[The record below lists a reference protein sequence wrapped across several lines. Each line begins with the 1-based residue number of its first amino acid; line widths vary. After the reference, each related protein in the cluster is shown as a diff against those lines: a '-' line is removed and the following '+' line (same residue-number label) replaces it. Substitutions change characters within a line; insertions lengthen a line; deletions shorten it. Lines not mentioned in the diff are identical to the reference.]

1 MINLICEQL
10 KTRLAALPYAE
21 KTAGL
26 VKIAVRRIEGE
37 SEDGTKYLLQEQRFP
52 IAANVNGAECWR
64 SGTYKDLAPNTSLKS
79 VTYFEQVS
87 PETITPET
95 KPFTGTSV
103 KLRLVGWFNL
113 KKLGVTG
120 ELPPQIKYEIMS
132 LLQNSVTV
140 TIGARTE
147 NVRLNVNQVIT
158 DPSVFAK
165 YSYEKAIIE
174 NMLLYP
180 YSYFAIDFTATWLL
194 QPNCYTFTPLTEIA
208 C

>member
-10 KTRLAALPYAE
+10 KVRLAALPYAD

-79 VTYFEQVS
+79 VMYFEQIA
-87 PETITPET
+87 PETITPDS
-95 KPFTGTSV
+95 KGIISSSV
-103 KLRLVGWFNL
+103 KLRLVCWFNL

-120 ELPPQIKYEIMS
+120 ELPASVKYELIS
-132 LLQNSVTV
+132 QVQNKLTVAINSINSSVSFNAT
-140 TIGARTE
+140 
-147 NVRLNVNQVIT
+147 QVIT
-158 DPSVFAK
+158 DPSVFSK

-180 YSYFAIDFTATWLL
+180 YSYFAIDFTANWLI
-194 QPNCYTFTPLTEIA
+194 QPSCYTFTPLTEIV